1 MLRFEKQ
8 EGDITHWEF
17 RILESYVRMQVSQHS
32 WLNNL
37 WTVTNVQN
45 ISEQPKG
52 SSKMWPCRTSR
63 WFNPKESSNIQC
75 VHEAV
80 TDLITQLNGKLTKKE
95 KSIVKQIANMQIQ
108 QVDGK
113 NKFDVCEV
121 EDKEKENLCEHW
133 WKSGSD
139 CNMCQIEIKNIGNSQ
154 EP

>member
-17 RILESYVRMQVSQHS
+17 RILESYVWMKLSQHS
-32 WLNNL
+32 
-37 WTVTNVQN
+37 TAQH
-45 ISEQPKG
+45 ISELRQPKG
-52 SSKMWPCRTSR
+52 SSKMWPCRTNR
-63 WFNPKESSNIQC
+63 WFNPNESS

-80 TDLITQLNGKLTKKE
+80 TDTQLNGKLTKKE
-95 KSIVKQIANMQIQ
+95 KSIVLILKQIANMQIQ
-108 QVDGK
+108 QVDGM

-139 CNMCQIEIKNIGNSQ
+139 CNMCQI
-154 EP
+154 